1 MIDAMK
7 AVSIAEAQGKSFK
20 ASRLSVGSSHWF
32 VGVRGELGK
41 PLPGCSPVVIDKET
55 GEVSGICS
63 VPYYVRGDAPTEIE
77 SEYESAEAVALPA
90 A

>member
-1 MIDAMK
+1 MIDATK
-7 AVSIAEAQGKSFK
+7 AVSIAEGQGESFK

-41 PLPGCSPVVIDKET
+41 PLPSSPVVIDKET
-55 GEVSGICS
+55 GGVSGIYS
-63 VPYYVRGDAPTEIE
+63 VPYYVRGDAPTEVE
-77 SEYESAEAVALPA
+77 AEYESAEAVPLPA